1 MSAAAE
7 TPTPGSSTPEDAAK
21 STPKLD
27 ADGKERRR
35 RDDVIAS
42 GEGTMSND
50 GDAAAGAAGSDA
62 SGAAG
67 AGASAPSMSSS
78 KDELNEESMTSFGMH
93 SPDSPPGDEGESTS
107 VSIT

>member
-7 TPTPGSSTPEDAAK
+7 TPTPGSSTPEDTAK

-27 ADGKERRR
+27 ADGKERHR

-42 GEGTMSND
+42 GEGTTSND
-50 GDAAAGAAGSDA
+50 RDATTGAAGSDA

-67 AGASAPSMSSS
+67 AAAAASMSSS

-107 VSIT
+107 ISIT